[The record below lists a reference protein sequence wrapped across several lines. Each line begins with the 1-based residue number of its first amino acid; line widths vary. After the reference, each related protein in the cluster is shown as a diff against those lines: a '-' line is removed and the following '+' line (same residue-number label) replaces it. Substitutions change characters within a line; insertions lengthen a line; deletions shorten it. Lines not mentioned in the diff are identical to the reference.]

1 MRCWTRPSAR
11 STRGSASMRLERFT
25 PFARPALALAA
36 SALAAACGGGPP
48 AITECTASGSLTP
61 VCQFQNPED
70 LAVVGDWILV
80 SQFPSGDKA
89 GSLVAF
95 RPSDAAI
102 RPLYPLD
109 GDASPRGACAE
120 GIAPEPA
127 EFAPHGIDLAGTTLF
142 VVNHGNREAIE
153 EFALGADGDGPTLSW
168 RRCTA
173 LPDDASANDVAA
185 LNAGGFVATKMV
197 QRPQWLGMLKL
208 VFGAN
213 SGALLRRAPGAS
225 AWEVVPNTEGRGPN
239 GVEEAPDGTLYVAE
253 WAAQRL
259 VRIAPD
265 GSGRTEIPLDFAPD
279 NLSWASDGRLLV
291 AGQRAGVLEVPR
303 CLSVDHGTCPL
314 ASVVAAVDP
323 RTLAVA
329 KLVDE
334 DPAATLGAASIAV
347 EHGGALWI
355 GTFAGDRLVRRE
367 GTH

>member
-1 MRCWTRPSAR
+1 MRCSTRRSER
-11 STRGSASMRLERFT
+11 STHGSASMRPERSAF
-25 PFARPALALAA
+25 ALAIAA
-36 SALAAACGGGPP
+36 SLAGLACGSGQP
-48 AITECTASGSLTP
+48 AITECAAAGPLTP

-80 SQFPSGDKA
+80 SQFPAGEKA

-95 RPSDAAI
+95 RPSDATI

-109 GDASPRGACAE
+109 GDPSPRGACAE
-120 GIAPEPA
+120 GVAPEPA
-127 EFAPHGIDLAGTTLF
+127 EFAPHGIDLAGTTLL
-142 VVNHGNREAIE
+142 VVNHGSREAIE
-153 EFALGADGDGPTLSW
+153 EFALGADGDGPTLAW
-168 RRCTA
+168 TRCTA

-185 LNAGGFVATKMV
+185 LNNGGFVATKML

-208 VFGAN
+208 AFGGET
-213 SGALLRRAPGAS
+213 GALLRHPPGDGE
-225 AWEVVPNTEGRGPN
+225 WEIVPNTAGRGPN
-239 GVEEAPDGTLYVAE
+239 GVEEAPDGMLYVAE

-259 VRIAPD
+259 VRVAPD
-265 GSGRTEIPLDFAPD
+265 GSGRTEIPLDFSPD
-279 NLSWASDGRLLV
+279 NLSWAGDGRLLV
-291 AGQRAGVLEVPR
+291 AGQRAAVLEVPS

-323 RTLAVA
+323 RTLAVT

-334 DPAATLGAASIAV
+334 DPAATIGAASVAV

-355 GTFAGDRLVRRE
+355 GTFAGDRIVRRE